1 MKPREASVSAAE
13 PLPRESY
20 YGFDHGETC
29 DRAGAER
36 IARKIEEFW
45 RDRGKIVNTRIVPK
59 GFHSAIRSTRYEV
72 HSDLV
77 DGLPSPDA
85 VKIAT
90 GPVLVGSDDEWPSPI

>member
-1 MKPREASVSAAE
+1 VSAAE

-45 RDRGKIVNTRIVPK
+45 AAQGKIVNIRIVPK
-59 GFHSAIRSTRYEV
+59 GFHAAIRSTRFEV
-72 HSDLV
+72 HSDLI
-77 DGLPSPDA
+77 DGLPTPGA
-85 VKIAT
+85 VKIAA
-90 GPVLVGSDDEWPSPI
+90 GPMLVGSDDQ